1 MGKRGKDTAPTPVP
15 PTGSVRPGITPVTA
29 SDPESAAR
37 IERNKVHT
45 ATLERVIGFTRV
57 ADAKAAPLIALQTT
71 LAGLL
76 LGQTK
81 QIVAL
86 CADTSHAFSPY
97 VVAGLVGIY
106 VFSAVTSWI
115 YAARVY
121 VPLIPPAGG
130 SLIYFEDIRAMA
142 RTDFKARSAGLGPTA
157 LEEALLDQ
165 IFRVSEIAS
174 RKFGWVRTSFQMGA
188 LAVLTWA
195 VLLGWAI
202 ATARTK

>member
-1 MGKRGKDTAPTPVP
+1 M
-15 PTGSVRPGITPVTA
+15 SPGIAPVSGGEA
-29 SDPESAAR
+29 EPAAL
-37 IERNKVHT
+37 IERNKVHAT
-45 ATLERVIGFTRV
+45 TLERVIAFTRV
-57 ADAKAAPLIALQTT
+57 ADAKAAPLIALQTA

-81 QIVAL
+81 QVVAL
-86 CADTSHAFSPY
+86 CADTSRHLTPHF
-97 VVAGLVGIY
+97 VAGLVGIY
-106 VFSAVTSWI
+106 VFSAVASWI

-121 VPLIPPAGG
+121 VPLTPPAGG

-142 RTDFKARSAGLGPTA
+142 RADFKARSASLGPTA

-188 LAVLTWA
+188 LAVFTWA

-202 ATARTK
+202 ATAPTK